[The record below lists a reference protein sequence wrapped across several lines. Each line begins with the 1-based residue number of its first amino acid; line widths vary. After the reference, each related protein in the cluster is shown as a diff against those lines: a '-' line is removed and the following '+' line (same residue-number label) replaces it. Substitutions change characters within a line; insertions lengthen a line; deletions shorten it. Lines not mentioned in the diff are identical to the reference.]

1 MDKINSTDSDY
12 KSLFERNY
20 GVFSPEEQ
28 EKLRQANILIIGSGG
43 IGGIVA
49 ISLARMGVEKMTIYE
64 FDSFQI
70 SNLNRQIGCDVDTIG
85 QNKGVVTKESIL
97 KINPQ
102 AKITLIPRALKPEEI
117 LLVIKQ
123 EAWDV
128 IIPAADSWPLS
139 VSMLDACIDA
149 GIPAIMSYPAGA
161 FGRVC
166 SFMPDGPYAS
176 ECLTMPYKAPYDE
189 LKVFM
194 ESKENRSI
202 LYYYRVLG
210 GWTQEWFEGFCEGIL
225 PHPQIAPIVWISG
238 TLAAMEMMK
247 IITGRWKPVAAPRY
261 WHITPDG
268 GHIAKFGF
276 GRRLL
281 SRMMQKE
288 WGRGIIPVL
297 AKRPRLVRI
306 FTRLI
311 S

>member
-1 MDKINSTDSDY
+1 MDKIKNKNPEY

-28 EKLRQANILIIGSGG
+28 EKLRKGNVLIIGSGG

-49 ISLARMGVEKMTIYE
+49 ISLARTGVENMTIYE
-64 FDSFQI
+64 YDTFQV
-70 SNLNRQIGCDVDTIG
+70 SNLNRQICCNFDTLG

-97 KINPQ
+97 KINPD
-102 AKITLIPRALKPEEI
+102 AKINIIPRELRPDEI
-117 LLVIKQ
+117 SSVIKQ

-128 IIPAADSWPLS
+128 IMPAADSWPIS
-139 VSMLDACIDA
+139 VSMLDASVDA

-161 FGRVC
+161 LGRVS
-166 SFMPDGPYAS
+166 SFMPGGPYAS
-176 ECLTMPYKAPYDE
+176 ECLTMPYRASYDE

-202 LYYYRVLG
+202 LYYYRSLG
-210 GWTQEWFEGFCEGIL
+210 GWTQEWFEGFCDGKL
-225 PHPQIAPIVWISG
+225 PHPQIAPIVWITGS
-238 TLAAMEMMK
+238 LAAMEIIK
-247 IITGRWKPVAAPRY
+247 IITGRWKPVAAPNY

-268 GHIAKFGF
+268 GHIAKFGL

-281 SRMMQKE
+281 SRMMRQE
-288 WGRGIIPVL
+288 WGKALIPAV
-297 AKRPRLVRI
+297 AKHPGLVRI